1 MAVEAAAAAKTTAG
15 GGASSTEVA
24 DLKKEN
30 KDLKAKVAKQEYRIR
45 HLIEGM
51 EKMLLES
58 KMNKMSLK

>member
-1 MAVEAAAAAKTTAG
+1 MAAEEGAKAS
-15 GGASSTEVA
+15 GASSTELA

-30 KDLKAKVAKQEYRIR
+30 QDLKAKVAKQEYRIR

-58 KMNKMSLK
+58 KMNNMSLK